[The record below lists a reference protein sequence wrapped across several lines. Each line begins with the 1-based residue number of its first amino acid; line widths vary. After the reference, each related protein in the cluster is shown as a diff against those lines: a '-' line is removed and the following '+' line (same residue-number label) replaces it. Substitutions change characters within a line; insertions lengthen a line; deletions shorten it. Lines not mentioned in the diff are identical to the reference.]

1 MWKRRE
7 TYMGSKSTLQHCY
20 KTETKSQR
28 LYAKEHTPNAKFD
41 MHESI
46 DWHKRYKAAETWLIT
61 FLQFA

>member
-1 MWKRRE
+1 
-7 TYMGSKSTLQHCY
+7 MGSKSTLQHCY

-46 DWHKRYKAAETWLIT
+46 D
-61 FLQFA
+61 